1 VARAL
6 SWGPAAVISP
16 FQYGQIVG
24 SALVGVAPT
33 GLWPDGGTW
42 HGAAII
48 IGAGIGLAVVE
59 GRRPRG

>member
-1 VARAL
+1 
-6 SWGPAAVISP
+6 VISP